1 MKKIFLSATVCLL
14 SAATAMSQ
22 NIKVDTSKA
31 MKQNAQP
38 FIIPEPV
45 PPVPIDQGREAPP
58 AVNKQ
63 YYDSAIKNAEYQNRG
78 AEDRRNPTTDPN
90 VVPPKRVSDKPQ
102 STEPV
107 K

>member
-1 MKKIFLSATVCLL
+1 MKKICLSAAVCLL
-14 SAATAMSQ
+14 CAATVNAQ

-38 FIIPEPV
+38 FVIPEPV
-45 PPVPIDQGREAPP
+45 PPVPIDQNKEAAP

-63 YYDSAIKNAEYQNRG
+63 YYDSAIRNAEYQNRG
-78 AEDRRNPTTDPN
+78 AEDRRSPLTDPN
-90 VVPPKRVSDKPQ
+90 VVPPKRVSDKPK
-102 STEPV
+102 STEPM